1 VLAYLIRRLLL
12 VFPTLLGITVA
23 CFTLI
28 QFVPGGPVEEMIAKV
43 KQVGSERGSDA
54 SRTISPQEV
63 ANIKAYFGFDKPAH
77 VRYWIWL
84 KNVVRLDLGNS
95 YAHNK
100 PVWEVIKSKF
110 PVSLFF
116 GLTSLFLSYLICI
129 PLGLAKALKHRSGF
143 DTVTSVLTFAGYVIP
158 GYALGVLFIIFLA
171 GGSYLDLFPLGGV
184 VSDEFESLP
193 FFGKVQD
200 FLWHMTLPLA
210 CYMASEFA
218 FLTQLLKN
226 SLLEEMSKDYMRTA
240 VTKGLTFK
248 QAVWRHALR
257 NALVPL
263 ATRAGEAFTVMF
275 AGAVLIEKVFDIDGM
290 GLLFYTSITNRDYNV
305 VMGLILLM
313 SFMGLLGRLFSDFMY
328 VVVDPRIRFN

>member
-1 VLAYLIRRLLL
+1 MTAYLIRRLLL
-12 VFPTLLGITVA
+12 VIPTLLGITLV

-77 VRYWIWL
+77 VRYWLWL
-84 KNVVRLDLGNS
+84 KNVCQLDLGRS
-95 YAHNK
+95 YSYNK
-100 PVWEVIKSKF
+100 PVWDVIKSKF
-110 PVSLFF
+110 PISLFF
-116 GLTSLFLSYLICI
+116 GITSLLLSYLICV
-129 PLGLAKALKHRSGF
+129 PLGVAKALKHRSGF
-143 DTVTSVLTFAGYVIP
+143 DTATSIITFAGFVIP
-158 GYALGVLFIIFLA
+158 GYALGVLLIIFLA
-171 GGSYLDLFPLGGV
+171 GGSYLDLFPLCGV
-184 VSDEFESLP
+184 VSDEFESLT
-193 FFGKVQD
+193 FMGKVQD
-200 FLWHMTLPLA
+200 FLWHMTLPLI

-226 SLLEEMSKDYMRTA
+226 SLLDEISKDYMRTA

-290 GLLFYTSITNRDYNV
+290 GLLFYSSITNRDYNV